1 MRSRGDYP
9 NGIALSGSVGGCYFD
24 ATGMPSAVWVETG
37 MEICQKLCFPI
48 CLLLYV
54 LATSCIYMH
63 ARLDH
68 TLLAPSDYLGCHY
81 AL

>member
-1 MRSRGDYP
+1 MRSGGDYP
-9 NGIALSGSVGGCYFD
+9 NEIALSGVGGCYFD

-37 MEICQKLCFPI
+37 MEICQKLCFLI

-54 LATSCIYMH
+54 LATSCCIYMH

-68 TLLAPSDYLGCHY
+68 ILLASSDYVGYHY